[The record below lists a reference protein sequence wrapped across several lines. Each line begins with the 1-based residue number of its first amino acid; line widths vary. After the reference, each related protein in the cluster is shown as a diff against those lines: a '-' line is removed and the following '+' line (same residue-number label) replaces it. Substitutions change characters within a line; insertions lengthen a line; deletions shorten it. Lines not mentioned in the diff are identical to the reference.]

1 MFFLFTCMNLFH
13 IKDVNILSLIFIDHI
28 CIKGSP
34 ITLFAIILSLRA
46 DNLFCLMRS
55 AFYHFM

>member
-13 IKDVNILSLIFIDHI
+13 IKDVNILSVIFIDHI

-46 DNLFCLMRS
+46 DNLFCLM
-55 AFYHFM
+55 